1 MPLPGEYLY
10 IHTTNKVILMNYTW
24 SRGGFRPGWTR
35 RWPAY
40 QNGLIERGT
49 VAYGDHFATLCNQYK
64 VDVLSGFY
72 QAHQDNPLV
81 NFRRSMWATT
91 KLGNV
96 KLCHMFGLEG
106 FPGTRAQ
113 IQAEVISWA
122 ADMQSPKYA
131 RIRTANGETLPIVL
145 FWGNQYVN
153 NYAQFVD
160 MLGVIRTEL
169 ARRVGKVFLISTE
182 HICGLAGANVPGAVQ
197 IMNAIDAVY
206 NHACGLPWDTCAGC
220 NKTGVEW
227 NAAQSA
233 TQLTKNLTG
242 QAAVVQRFN
251 KYFIPGTMPS
261 FDRDLFGSAPQGRVV
276 AKSPAE
282 LRQLLNTAKSFARP
296 IFSDSQILPD
306 GEHIYEDVWTAVT
319 SGQEWEEGSTVEP
332 SLVRGTAY
340 TAPNWDYGNDRM
352 VALSEVFRDTVK
364 RIPAGDRPIEPRA
377 DASA

>member
-1 MPLPGEYLY
+1 MIPTEYLT
-10 IHTTNKVILMNYTW
+10 IHTTNKVILMNYPW
-24 SRGGFRPGWTR
+24 SRGGLRPSWTR

-49 VAYGDHFATLCNQYK
+49 LAYGDYFADLCNQYR
-64 VDVLSGFY
+64 VDVLSGYY
-72 QAHQDNPLV
+72 QAVSDNPLI

-91 KLGNV
+91 RLGNV

-106 FPGTRAQ
+106 FPGTRAK

-122 ADMQSPKYA
+122 TDMQSPKYA
-131 RIRTANGETLPIVL
+131 RIRNAAGESLPIVL

-153 NYAQFVD
+153 DYAQFLD
-160 MLGVIRTEL
+160 MLGIIRTEL
-169 ARRVGKVFLISTE
+169 GRRVGKVFVVATD
-182 HICGLAGANVPGAVQ
+182 HICGLAGANVAGAVNV
-197 IMNAIDAVY
+197 IKAIDAVY
-206 NHACGLPWDTCAGC
+206 NHACGLPWDTCSGC
-220 NKTGVEW
+220 DKSGVEW
-227 NAAQSA
+227 SAAQSA
-233 TQLTKNLTG
+233 AQLKTNLTG
-242 QAAVVQRFN
+242 QRSVVERFG

-261 FDRDLFGSAPQGRVV
+261 FDRDLFGPHPQGRVV

-282 LRQLLNTAKSFARP
+282 LRQLLNTAKSFARA
-296 IFSDSQILPD
+296 IYSESQILAD

-352 VALSEVFRDTVK
+352 LALSEVFRDTVR
-364 RIPAGDRPIEPRA
+364 RIPVAERPTEPLV
-377 DASA
+377 SVET